1 MRYFRSMPISI
12 EHLAEEAMALPAAS
26 RARLADILVESLD
39 VAELGDI
46 DTLWIDEAKRRR
58 DDVRAGRVTTIP
70 GEEALRKV
78 RDTLR

>member
-1 MRYFRSMPISI
+1 MATSI
-12 EHLAEEAMALPAAS
+12 EHLVEEAMALPAES
-26 RARLADILVESLD
+26 RARLADILVKSLD